1 MNTTTTYTITTAAD
15 VLVATRTAG
24 KAADKL
30 AAKLTEETGQVH
42 RVYTPT
48 GKLRLETEVE
58 MNLVAEAAPVELA
71 EEVTDEA
78 FDALLLDCLAEAA
91 VEKAVEED
99 TEAAAEEVEE
109 EAEVASY
116 STVLAQ
122 LSDTDPAVREA
133 AKAEWARRLEIYRDA
148 SRDKDPA
155 KRIVGPAMAAALEAG
170 GTTDGRT
177 RAALIRRGLA
187 TAGEGATLLVNA
199 AGHKAAAAA
208 LTAIA

>member
-99 TEAAAEEVEE
+99 TETAAEEN
-109 EAEVASY
+109 EVASY

-122 LSDTDPAVREA
+122 LSDTDSAVREA
-133 AKAEWARRLEIYRDA
+133 AKAEWARRLEIYREA